1 MPTVTVPRFKEDG
14 VSLIAV
20 PVPTRA
26 TICGLPGALSLNVKL
41 PWREPFA
48 VGVKVT
54 LTAQLAPANT
64 VAPQVLLEIAK
75 SPLAAILEM
84 FSVAVP
90 VLVHVTLFGL
100 LVTPMTVLGKL
111 NFVVES
117 VTVGA
122 PPPQLL
128 KTNDPMW
135 ELQLNEP
142 FTFSYWFVYQNVQ
155 SSLGSTCS
163 AV

>member
-1 MPTVTVPRFKEDG
+1 PCEVAEKVR
-14 VSLIAV
+14 IA
-20 PVPTRA
+20 PQT
-26 TICGLPGALSLNVKL
+26 
-41 PWREPFA
+41 
-48 VGVKVT
+48 
-54 LTAQLAPANT
+54 APADT

-111 NFVVES
+111 NFVVER

-135 ELQLNEP
+135 ELQLNEQ
-142 FTFSYWFVYQNVQ
+142 FTFSCWFVYQNV
-155 SSLGSTCS
+155 SRR
-163 AV
+163 

>member
-1 MPTVTVPRFKEDG
+1 MPSVTVPRFKEDG

-20 PVPTRA
+20 PIPTRV

-48 VGVKVT
+48 VGLNT
-54 LTAQLAPANT
+54 TPTAQLVPADK
-64 VAPQVLLEIAK
+64 VAPQGLLEIAK
-75 SPLAAILEM
+75 SPLGVILEM
-84 FSVAVP
+84 LSVVVP
-90 VLVHVTLFGL
+90 VLVNVTLFGL
-100 LVTPMTVLGKL
+100 LVTPMTVVGKL
-111 NFVVES
+111 NFVRES

-122 PPPQLL
+122 PPALQLL
-128 KTNDPMW
+128 KANDPMW

-155 SSLGSTCS
+155 SSLGST
-163 AV
+163 

>member
-1 MPTVTVPRFKEDG
+1 LPTVTVPRFKEDG

-26 TICGLPGALSLNVKL
+26 TTWGLPGALSLNVKL
-41 PWREPFA
+41 PWRKPFV
-48 VGVKVT
+48 VGLKVT
-54 LTAQLAPANT
+54 LTVQLAPGDT

-75 SPLAAILEM
+75 SPLATILEM
-84 FSVAVP
+84 LRVTVP
-90 VLVHVTLFGL
+90 VLVHVTIFGL
-100 LVTPMTVLGKL
+100 LVTPMTVLEKL

-117 VTVGA
+117 VTVV
-122 PPPQLL
+122 PPAPQLL

-155 SSLGSTCS
+155 SSLGST
-163 AV
+163 

>member
-1 MPTVTVPRFKEDG
+1 
-14 VSLIAV
+14 
-20 PVPTRA
+20 
-26 TICGLPGALSLNVKL
+26 
-41 PWREPFA
+41 
-48 VGVKVT
+48 
-54 LTAQLAPANT
+54 
-64 VAPQVLLEIAK
+64 
-75 SPLAAILEM
+75 
-84 FSVAVP
+84 
-90 VLVHVTLFGL
+90 VTLFGL